1 LLKEKAMPALTAVFI
16 IDPPERLDPPT
27 DTSLA
32 LMRESL
38 RRGQQVYYCTLSEL
52 RLDGGAPRARVRPVA
67 FPPGAELFAAGEE
80 RELDLATVDV
90 LFMRKDPP
98 VDAAYLHATY
108 ILDRLPP
115 RVLQVNPAQALR
127 RHCEKMIPLHL
138 PGLLPE
144 TVVTRAARDLNDFLD
159 RVGQIV
165 LKPLDDC
172 SGRGVFTL
180 TRHDPNRRALI
191 DQVTA
196 GGSRYVQGQ
205 RFLPAIA
212 EGDKRVLLLDGEIL
226 GWLRRVPATGDF
238 RSNVNAGGRC
248 LPCELT
254 EADRAICAR
263 LGAWLS
269 REGIHLAGADL
280 VGEHVLE
287 VNITSPSCLREMDNL
302 TGGRLECKIIDYVER
317 RCRI

>member
-1 LLKEKAMPALTAVFI
+1 MPPLTSVFV

-38 RRGQQVYYCTLSEL
+38 RRGQKVYYCTLSEL
-52 RLDGGAPRARVRPVA
+52 RLANERPRARVRPVS
-67 FPPGAELFAAGEE
+67 FPPGAELFSAGDEQE
-80 RELDLATVDV
+80 IDLAAIDV
-90 LFMRKDPP
+90 LYMRKDPP

-115 RVLQVNPAQALR
+115 KVLQVNPARALR
-127 RHCEKMIPLHL
+127 RHCEKLIPLHF

-144 TVVTRAARDLNDFLD
+144 TVVTRSARDLNDFLD
-159 RVGQIV
+159 RIGQIV

-172 SGRGVFTL
+172 SGRGVFAL
-180 TRHDPNRRALI
+180 TRSDPNRCGLI

-196 GGSRYVQGQ
+196 GGTRYVQGQ

-212 EGDKRVLLLDGEIL
+212 EGDKRVLLLGGEIL
-226 GWLRRVPATGDF
+226 GWLRRVPAAGDF

-248 LPCELT
+248 IPCELT
-254 EADRAICAR
+254 EAERSICAR
-263 LGAWLS
+263 LGEWLKG
-269 REGIHLAGADL
+269 EEIILAGVDL

-287 VNITSPSCLREMDNL
+287 VNITSPSCLREMNEL
-302 TGGRLECKIIDYVER
+302 SGERLECRIVEVVENQSR
-317 RCRI
+317 R

>member
-1 LLKEKAMPALTAVFI
+1 MPPLTSVFI

-38 RRGQQVYYCTLSEL
+38 WRGQQVFYCTLSEL
-52 RLDGGAPRARVRPVA
+52 RLDNEAPRARVRPVT
-67 FPPGAELFAAGEE
+67 FPPESELFSAGDEL
-80 RELDLATVDV
+80 ELDLAAIDV
-90 LFMRKDPP
+90 LYMRKDPP

-115 RVLQVNPAQALR
+115 QVLQVNPASALR
-127 RHCEKMIPLHL
+127 RHCEKLIPLHF

-144 TVVTRAARDLNDFLD
+144 TVVSRSARDLNDFLD
-159 RVGQIV
+159 RIGQIV

-180 TRHDPNRRALI
+180 TRSDPNRRALI

-196 GGSRYVQGQ
+196 GGTRYVQGQ

-212 EGDKRVLLLDGEIL
+212 EGDKRVLLLAGEIL
-226 GWLRRVPATGDF
+226 GWLRRVPAAGDF

-254 EADRAICAR
+254 QAERAICSR
-263 LGAWLS
+263 LGEWLN
-269 REGIHLAGADL
+269 REGVVLAGADL
-280 VGEHVLE
+280 VGEQVLE
-287 VNITSPSCLREMDNL
+287 VNITSPSCLREMNGL
-302 TGGRLECKIIDYVER
+302 TGERLERKIVDLVEG
-317 RCRI
+317 RCRR

>member
-1 LLKEKAMPALTAVFI
+1 LLKEKAMPALIAVFI
-16 IDPPERLDPPT
+16 LDPPERLDPPT

-38 RRGQQVYYCTLSEL
+38 RRGQQVFYSTLSDL
-52 RLDGGAPRARVRPVA
+52 RLVDEAPRARVRSVI
-67 FPPGAELFAAGEE
+67 FPPGAELFVTGEE
-80 RELDLATVDV
+80 RELELSTIDV
-90 LFMRKDPP
+90 LYMRKDPP

-115 RVLQVNPAQALR
+115 RVLQVNPAQVLR
-127 RHCEKMIPLHL
+127 RHCEKLIPLHL

-144 TVVTRAARDLNDFLD
+144 TVVSRAARDLNDFLD
-159 RVGQIV
+159 RVGRIV

-172 SGRGVFTL
+172 SGRGIFSL
-180 TRHDPNRRALI
+180 TRDDPNRRALI
-191 DQVTA
+191 EQVTA
-196 GGSRYVQGQ
+196 GGTRYVQGQ
-205 RFLPAIA
+205 RFLTEIA
-212 EGDKRVLLLDGEIL
+212 EGDKRVLLLGGEIL
-226 GWLRRVPATGDF
+226 GWLRRVPAAGDF

-254 EADRAICAR
+254 DSDRAICAR

-269 REGIHLAGADL
+269 GEGIHLAGADL

-287 VNITSPSCLREMDNL
+287 VNITSPSCLREMDEL
-302 TGGRLECKIIDYVER
+302 TGERLECKIIDYVER
-317 RCRI
+317 RCRS

>member
-1 LLKEKAMPALTAVFI
+1 MPALTAVFI

-38 RRGQQVYYCTLSEL
+38 RRGQQVFYCTLAEL
-52 RLDGGAPRARVRPVA
+52 RLVNESPSARVRPVV

-80 RELDLATVDV
+80 RELDLATIDV
-90 LFMRKDPP
+90 LYMRKDPP

-127 RHCEKMIPLHL
+127 RHCEKLIPLHL

-144 TVVTRAARDLNDFLD
+144 TVVSRAARDLNDFLD
-159 RVGQIV
+159 RIGRIV

-172 SGRGVFTL
+172 SGRGIFSL
-180 TRHDPNRRALI
+180 TRDDPNRRALI

-196 GGSRYVQGQ
+196 AGSRYVQGQ
-205 RFLPAIA
+205 RFLPEIA
-212 EGDKRVLLLDGEIL
+212 EGDKRVLLLGGEIL
-226 GWLRRVPATGDF
+226 GWLRRVPAPGDF

-254 EADRAICAR
+254 DSDRAICAR

-269 REGIHLAGADL
+269 REGIVLAGADL
-280 VGEHVLE
+280 VGQHVLE
-287 VNITSPSCLREMDNL
+287 VNITSPSCLREMDDL
-302 TGGRLECKIIDYVER
+302 TGERLERKIIDYVER
-317 RCRI
+317 RCRS

>member
-1 LLKEKAMPALTAVFI
+1 MNPLTSVFI
-16 IDPPERLDPPT
+16 IDPPERLAPPT

-38 RRGQQVYYCTLSEL
+38 SRGQQVFYATLSEL
-52 RLDGGAPRARVRPVA
+52 RLDNEKPRARVRPVI

-80 RELDLATVDV
+80 QEIDLAAIDM
-90 LFMRKDPP
+90 LYMRKDPP

-108 ILDRLPP
+108 ILDWLPP
-115 RVLQVNPAQALR
+115 KVLQVNPARTLR
-127 RHCEKMIPLHL
+127 RHCEKLIPLHF

-159 RVGQIV
+159 RIGQIV

-180 TRHDPNRRALI
+180 TRSDPNRRALI

-196 GGSRYVQGQ
+196 GGTRYVQGQ

-212 EGDKRVLLLDGEIL
+212 EGDKRVLLLAGEIL
-226 GWLRRVPATGDF
+226 GWLKRMPAAGDF

-254 EADRAICAR
+254 GAERAVCAR
-263 LGAWLS
+263 LGKWLN
-269 REGIHLAGADL
+269 REGIILAGVDL

-287 VNITSPSCLREMDNL
+287 VNITSPSCLREMNEL
-302 TGGRLECKIIDYVER
+302 TGERLERRIIDQIER
-317 RCRI
+317 RCRR